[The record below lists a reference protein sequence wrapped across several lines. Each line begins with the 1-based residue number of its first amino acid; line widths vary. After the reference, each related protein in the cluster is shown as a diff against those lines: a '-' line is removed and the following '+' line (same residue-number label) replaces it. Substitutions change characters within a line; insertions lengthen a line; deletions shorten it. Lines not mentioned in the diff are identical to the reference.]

1 MEDLTQRQ
9 IDILKAIIQ
18 EYTDT
23 GEPVGSEIL
32 EKKYKLG
39 VSPATIRN
47 EMVELAKKG
56 YLKKEYFSSGR
67 IPSAKGF
74 RFFIKNLM
82 KEKELATTD
91 EVAYKNSIWDDK
103 DEPNRLLYQATKTL
117 SRKTGFLSLAATDK
131 GDIYYSGV
139 AYLLERPE
147 FFNIQLA
154 RNLFLRLE
162 EAGFWERI
170 INEFIRINEEVIYLL
185 GEEDFYDPL
194 FESCGSVFG
203 EFEGEKMKG
212 IIGVIGPKR
221 MPYAVIIPQIRYF
234 SNLIDQLLKEGKF

>member
-1 MEDLTQRQ
+1 MEELTQRQ
-9 IDILKAIIQ
+9 IEILRAIIQ

-23 GEPVGSEIL
+23 GLPVGSEIL

-56 YLKKEYFSSGR
+56 YLKKQYFSSGR

-82 KEKELATTD
+82 KEKVLATSD
-91 EVAYKNSIWDDK
+91 EVSYKNSIWDERND
-103 DEPNRLLYQATKTL
+103 PNRLLSQATKVL
-117 SRKTGFLSLAATDK
+117 SKKTRFLSLTVTDR

-139 AYLLERPE
+139 GYLLERPE
-147 FFNIQLA
+147 FFDVRLA
-154 RNLFLRLE
+154 RHFFLRLDE
-162 EAGFWERI
+162 VSFWERI
-170 INEFIRINEEVIYLL
+170 INEFMRINEDVIYFL

-194 FESCGSVFG
+194 FENCASVFG
-203 EFEGEKMKG
+203 EFENEEIKG

-221 MPYAVIIPQIRYF
+221 MPYAFVIPQVRYF
-234 SNLIDQLLKEGKF
+234 SGLIDRLLKGEKI